1 MPWIRQNLSL
11 VIVAIIVISLVPVV
25 VGYVRHRTAP

>member
-11 VIVAIIVISLVPVV
+11 VIVAIIVISLVPVA